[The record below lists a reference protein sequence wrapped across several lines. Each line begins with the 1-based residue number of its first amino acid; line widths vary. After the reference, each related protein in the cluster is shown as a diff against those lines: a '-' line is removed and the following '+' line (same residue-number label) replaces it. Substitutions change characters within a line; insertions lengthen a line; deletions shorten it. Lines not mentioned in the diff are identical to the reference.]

1 MGNENI
7 RRFIGQLNHVIRVR
21 SSEFFHCS
29 VGGDFGGEWQECQF
43 ADAGTMYATSEMLNQ
58 VQVHTN
64 NRWVGQTPWCKLM
77 VKGAVVAVLLIDV
90 GFSSLTRL
98 WRWHLL
104 IRAKPSH
111 VSSHTHVATMISKW
125 VW

>member
-1 MGNENI
+1 MLYCQPFFEYTLIQLDSVQVDVGNENI

-64 NRWVGQTPWCKLM
+64 NRWVGQTPWCKL
-77 VKGAVVAVLLIDV
+77 
-90 GFSSLTRL
+90 
-98 WRWHLL
+98 
-104 IRAKPSH
+104 
-111 VSSHTHVATMISKW
+111 
-125 VW
+125 